1 LKDQLKSQSDLET
14 LLHQVNVGKYKKGDP
29 KKTLYIIM
37 KEIQLE
43 VHHYARRNWEIMIE
57 LLARWIVENKK
68 EHLILGSMGSCA
80 LFKGLPLRYD
90 SVYKRINKQDLFEC
104 YYEAAKTKPWDHLGE
119 VMTEQNLGN
128 KALGQFL
135 TPRPIVEFMVQAV
148 MGNRPEKLMMESWV
162 DEQTRQY
169 AVNYFLHFRR
179 APRHLP
185 KIPTEPK
192 ILTYLDPCVGTGGF
206 LLGAT
211 LAYPKAPLILFGIEI
226 GVSIYRACL
235 VNMAL
240 FSNHAYSIICADALK
255 LDNKLSGP
263 ASPVWDL
270 GNRWNPPDLSKFYWK
285 PPPIRRDAFSLK
297 AFTKLKKT

>member
-1 LKDQLKSQSDLET
+1 M
-14 LLHQVNVGKYKKGDP
+14 NVAKYKKGDP

-37 KEIQLE
+37 KEIELE
-43 VHHYARRNWEIMIE
+43 LHHYARRNWEIMVE

-68 EHLILGSMGSCA
+68 ERLILGSMGSCA

-104 YYEAAKTKPWDHLGE
+104 YYEVAKTKPWDHLGM
-119 VMTEQNLGN
+119 VMVEQNLGN

-135 TPRPIVEFMVQAV
+135 TPRPIVEFMVRAV
-148 MGNRPEKLMMESWV
+148 MGNSPEKMRVESWV
-162 DEQTRQY
+162 DEETRQY
-169 AVNYFLHFRR
+169 AANYFLHFRR
-179 APRHLP
+179 FPRHLG

-211 LAYPKAPLILFGIEI
+211 LAYPKSPLILFGIDI
-226 GVSIYRACL
+226 GISIYRACL

-240 FSNHAYSIICADALK
+240 FSNHPYAIICADALK
-255 LDNKLSGP
+255 LDIKLSGP
-263 ASPVWDL
+263 SSSLWDL
-270 GNRWNPPDLSKFYWK
+270 GNRWNPPDMSKFYWK
-285 PPPIRRDAFSLK
+285 PSPIRRDAFSSK
-297 AFTKLKKT
+297 AFTELKTEEKNNAEKR